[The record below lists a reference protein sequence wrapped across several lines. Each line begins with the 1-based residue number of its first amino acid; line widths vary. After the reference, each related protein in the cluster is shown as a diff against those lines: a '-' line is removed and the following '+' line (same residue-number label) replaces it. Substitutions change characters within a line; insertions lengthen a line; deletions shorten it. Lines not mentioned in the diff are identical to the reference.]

1 MTKKRETRRQQRVRA
16 ALEEA
21 FPGSYWRKIWG
32 GVFQQGGIADLLG
45 CVEGLFFAFEV
56 KEPDGT
62 PSELQLDE
70 IDEVIEAGGI
80 SAIIIEP
87 REAVRL
93 VRNALR
99 SRNAGTAKSKGRR

>member
-1 MTKKRETRRQQRVRA
+1 MAKKPETRRQKRVRQ
-16 ALEEA
+16 LLQQEV
-21 FPGSYWRKIWG
+21 GGYWRKIWG
-32 GVFQQGGIADLLG
+32 GPFQQAGMADIIG
-45 CVEGLFFAFEV
+45 CCEGLFFAFEV

-70 IDEVIEAGGI
+70 IEEVLEAGGT

-87 REAVRL
+87 EDAVRL

-99 SRNAGTAKSKGRR
+99 ARDTRLAKPVRRR